1 MLDMMYLGFDLET
14 GGFEKANHTI
24 MEAYFALWDESWN
37 FVDELQLYL
46 KKDDGTI
53 NGTDE
58 AFKIIGID
66 PEQHLL
72 NPNTVT
78 YSEGREKLHEMLNK
92 HKQPKKRSH
101 YRFLGQNI
109 MRFDIPFMEAQGFF
123 TEADIK
129 KAGISHNSLDTTCIV
144 TWLKDINVLPD
155 HVGSISS
162 LIDYFELPKG
172 TAHRAKDDVHMQKE
186 IYVRLSNLLK
196 KNAIENLKTSAV
208 ESDLLSIIE
217 L

>member
-1 MLDMMYLGFDLET
+1 
-14 GGFEKANHTI
+14 
-24 MEAYFALWDESWN
+24 MEGYFALWDENWN
-37 FVDELQLYL
+37 FVEDLHLLL
-46 KKDDGTI
+46 KNDQGQI
-53 NGTDE
+53 FGE
-58 AFKIIGID
+58 EEVFKIIGID

-72 NPNTVT
+72 NPNTIT
-78 YSEGREKLHEMLNK
+78 YSEGREKLHEMLNR

-109 MRFDIPFMEAQGFF
+109 LGFDIPFMQTQGFF
-123 TEADIK
+123 KEEDIK
-129 KAGISHNSLDTTCIV
+129 KAGISHNPLDTTCIV

-196 KNAIENLKTSAV
+196 KNAVDNLQSNLV
-208 ESDLLSIIE
+208 DSDLLKIIE

>member
-1 MLDMMYLGFDLET
+1 MYLGFDLET
-14 GGFEKANHTI
+14 GGIDKTKYTI
-24 MEAYFALWDESWN
+24 MEGYFALWDENWN
-37 FVDELQLYL
+37 FVEDLHLLL
-46 KKDDGTI
+46 KNDQGQI
-53 NGTDE
+53 FGE
-58 AFKIIGID
+58 EEVFKIIGID

-72 NPNTVT
+72 NPNTIT
-78 YSEGREKLHEMLNK
+78 YSEGREKLHEMLNR

-109 MRFDIPFMEAQGFF
+109 LGFDIPFMETQGFF
-123 TEADIK
+123 KEEDIK
-129 KAGISHNSLDTTCIV
+129 KAGISHNPLDTTCIV

-196 KNAIENLKTSAV
+196 KNAVDNLQSNLV
-208 ESDLLSIIE
+208 DSDLLKIIE

>member
-1 MLDMMYLGFDLET
+1 MMYLGFDLET
-14 GGFEKANHTI
+14 GGIDKTKYTI
-24 MEAYFALWDESWN
+24 MEGYFALWDEDWN
-37 FVDELQLYL
+37 FVEDLHLLLKNDEGKIFGEEEVY
-46 KKDDGTI
+46 
-53 NGTDE
+53 
-58 AFKIIGID
+58 KIIGID

-78 YSEGREKLHEMLNK
+78 YSEGREKLHEMLNR

-109 MRFDIPFMEAQGFF
+109 LGFDIPFMESQGFF
-123 TEADIK
+123 REEDIK

-144 TWLKDINVLPD
+144 TWLKDIDVLPD

-186 IYVRLSNLLK
+186 IYLRLSNLLK
-196 KNAIENLKTSAV
+196 KNSLENLKTNLV
-208 ESDLLSIIE
+208 DSDLLRIIE